1 MVYFLFLIL
10 IQDIDKVKE
19 QMSNYEATPR
29 ERLIDSKTMLPLVG
43 GDVPQSNSRYGY
55 KHNQ

>member
-1 MVYFLFLIL
+1 VVYFLFF

-43 GDVPQSNSRYGY
+43 GDVSQSNSRYGY